1 MDLFKDIKST
11 VTARI
16 AAEQYGLSVDK
27 NAMAIC
33 PFHEDHNPS
42 LKVSCGFHCFSCG
55 AQGDVI
61 TFIAMLFGISAGAA
75 ARKLAVDFGIES
87 KGTGRGPPKEP
98 TWQDQAKATLHEYYD
113 HLLAWKQVFQPQEPS
128 DPFHP
133 CFVEALQRQADIR
146 EWLRILEFGTEIEKE
161 EFKTGFTE
169 EVKQIAERMHDTGGD
184 LRSAPEK

>member
-11 VTARI
+11 VTARM
-16 AAEQYGLSVDK
+16 AAEQYGLLVDK

-42 LKVSCGFHCFSCG
+42 LKVSRGFHCFGCG

-61 TFIAMLFGISAGAA
+61 TFTAMLFGISAGAA

-98 TWQDQAKATLHEYYD
+98 TWQDQAKAKLHEYYD
-113 HLLAWKQVFQPQEPS
+113 HLLAWKQFYQPKETS

-133 CFVEALQRQADIR
+133 CFVEALRRQADIR
-146 EWLRILEFGTEIEKE
+146 EWLRVLEFGTKKEKE
-161 EFKTGFTE
+161 EFKTGFAE

-184 LRSAPEK
+184 LRSAPEE